1 MYELVNGNGYY
12 SLHKAGCNNVKTDLK
27 SAGGEGKSVYV
38 DNYDTAFDA
47 TYDIYRD
54 VITESWD
61 KETQP
66 DDYLLE
72 MKLDAWALNPHSC
85 CMKEFEKEVEDFTID
100 MM

>member
-12 SLHKAGCNNVKTDLK
+12 SLHKAGCKNVKTDLK
-27 SAGGEGKSVYV
+27 RAGGESKSIYV
-38 DNYDTAFDA
+38 DSYDTAFDA

-54 VITESWD
+54 VIAESWD

-72 MKLDAWALNPHSC
+72 MKLDAWALNPHAC
-85 CMKEFEKEVEDFTID
+85 CTKEFEKEVEAFTID